1 MIPEFKMKRKF
12 IKLKLILKRL
22 NAAFL
27 TTINF
32 NRYFFLEF
40 YFLTL
45 YKNPASF

>member
-1 MIPEFKMKRKF
+1 MIHYFKLNRKF

-22 NAAFL
+22 NADFL
-27 TTINF
+27 TIINL
-32 NRYFFLEF
+32 NRYLFLEL